1 MKTTPRNETPGAIID
16 LDYTKL
22 SNAIADALRL
32 ERERVRQGRDD
43 PIWETNPKPLTDDEI
58 WSHLKP
64 DDHSLQ
70 FRPHHRLELTY
81 VLAGHGYPTGV
92 KCVVCGD
99 TWPIRPRGAQRTLER
114 LEAMRADLAAQYERL
129 SGQPLAS
136 IRREG
141 YWVAVQLLND
151 IINTPPTE

>member
-1 MKTTPRNETPGAIID
+1 MKTTPRNETPGALVDID
-16 LDYTKL
+16 YAKL

-32 ERERVRQGRDD
+32 ERERVRQGRED
-43 PIWETNPKPLTDDEI
+43 PIWETNPKPWAYCDAAKAHGD
-58 WSHLKP
+58 SF
-64 DDHSLQ
+64 Q

-81 VLAGHGYPTGV
+81 VLAGRGYPTGV

-99 TWPIRPRGAQRTLER
+99 VWPIRSRGAQRTLER

-129 SGQPLAS
+129 TGDP
-136 IRREG
+136 IRQSG